1 MMFCLFRKKKK
12 KVADKILPQRVNIKI
27 LCSSV
32 EKYRLTILKTDK
44 WLNIWKGKYMYLQYT
59 RGRHSDYRNCWFQL
73 RVLEMLILLTQRGTQ
88 LCNRILQYAQIM
100 ANVTG
105 INSDEVRYLSFVG
118 MTCVEG
124 SADSFGRIFNC
135 FYTCYQIFAFG

>member
-1 MMFCLFRKKKK
+1 MFCLFRKKKK

-32 EKYRLTILKTDK
+32 EKYRLTSLETDK

-59 RGRHSDYRNCWFQL
+59 RGIHGDYRNCWFQQGL
-73 RVLEMLILLTQRGTQ
+73 GDAYFFNSQRGTQ
-88 LCNRILQYAQIM
+88 LRNRILQYAQIM

-118 MTCVEG
+118 MACVEG